1 MLYFIPAWY
10 SNNDWK
16 ENEQAWYRARTVTE
30 FDDTVK
36 QIQLFFR
43 KKVADFK
50 ILVLGF
56 SPDIR
61 HFLHRQGVYHAPY
74 WSCFDSMQGIRK
86 KDIQVFSY
94 HELNWPDG
102 VEFIYSPFAVIALLN
117 GKKYAVIEFAEDG
130 NMFRVDMYQDEVMVS
145 RNLYDDRGFISCQ
158 IVFRNGLPYREQYF
172 NEDGVWKF
180 ARFLDDGHTIIN
192 PDSNFF
198 IVGDDENEKKITYR
212 KKIYNSIDEMI
223 MEVFLEALPKSEDDI
238 FIIAMDRLHSG
249 VILKALEGRK
259 KILSFFNRRLEE
271 GLSEYD
277 DRLIEQADYIVLDK
291 KETEDD
297 ISDHLLKSSAGK
309 RIITPYDSRV
319 EFSDSQHLR
328 VQNTLFAVDG
338 LNRDEFDD
346 YIVKFA
352 EYQKINKRARMILFT
367 RSSNYDARRLILHN
381 ARKALRKAG
390 MDPEIAREN
399 NSRTENSLDMT
410 DDSEQIFFVSQ
421 CVDEMS
427 VSRTLREQRVVIDLN
442 LEPDQFLQISAMS
455 MGIPQ
460 ITLKETD
467 YIEDGKN
474 GKVIKDKDEFI
485 ESIKFYLE
493 SIENY
498 NAAEIA
504 SYELGSKFSTNRLVD
519 SWKEVIKDI
528 EH

>member
-1 MLYFIPAWY
+1 MIYFIPAWY

-36 QIQLFFR
+36 QVQLFFR
-43 KKVADFK
+43 RKVADFK
-50 ILVLGF
+50 ILLLGF
-56 SPDIR
+56 SPDFR

-74 WSCFDSMQGIRK
+74 WSCFDSMQGIRR
-86 KDIQVFSY
+86 KDMQVFSY
-94 HELNWPDG
+94 HELNWPEG

-130 NMFRVDMYQDEVMVS
+130 NMFRVDMYHDEVMVS

-192 PDSNFF
+192 PDSDYF
-198 IVGDDENEKKITYR
+198 ITGEGENEKKIVYR
-212 KKIYNSIDEMI
+212 KKVYESIDEMI
-223 MEVFLEALPKSEDDI
+223 LEVFSEALPEGKEDI
-238 FIIAMDRLHSG
+238 FTIAMDRLHSG
-249 VILKALEGRK
+249 VVLKALDGRK

-271 GLSEYD
+271 GLMEDD
-277 DRLIEQADYIVLDK
+277 DRLIDQADYIVLDK

-297 ISDHLLKSSAGK
+297 ISDHLVNSMAERK
-309 RIITPYDSRV
+309 IITPYDSRV

-338 LNRDEFDD
+338 LDQDEFDD

-352 EYQKINKRARMILFT
+352 EYQKENKRARTVLFT
-367 RSSNYDARRLILHN
+367 RSSDYDARRLLLHN

-390 MDPEIAREN
+390 MDPEIAREKN
-399 NSRTENSLDMT
+399 QRTENSLDMAEE
-410 DDSEQIFFVSQ
+410 SEQIFFVSQ
-421 CVDEMS
+421 CVDEMA
-427 VSRTLREQRVVIDLN
+427 VSHTLRDQRVVVDLN
-442 LEPDQFLQISAMS
+442 PDPDQFLQISAMS

-474 GKVIKDKDEFI
+474 GKVLKDKSLLI
-485 ESIKFYLE
+485 ESIRFYLE

-504 SYELGSKFSTNRLVD
+504 SYELGSRFSTNRLVD
-519 SWKEVIKDI
+519 SWKEVIQDI
-528 EH
+528 ER